1 MFTSESMMLLGG
13 KMFDSDSYSF
23 YINSLDGSAFGGSVG
38 IDFTPDDLS
47 VLKDWDGES
56 PIFLLLGGKS
66 ELRLELFRLSEELY
80 NYCKAQYLGNFNML
94 SNLGLSPPNFTYTNV
109 HDGIGI
115 VGGLNLTR
123 SEWYNLTELLSNPNS
138 SANLFPSES
147 SSR

>member
-1 MFTSESMMLLGG
+1 MASFKPENNTFRTKEAMRLL
-13 KMFDSDSYSF
+13 
-23 YINSLDGSAFGGSVG
+23 
-38 IDFTPDDLS
+38 
-47 VLKDWDGES
+47 
-56 PIFLLLGGKS
+56 
-66 ELRLELFRLSEELY
+66 
-80 NYCKAQYLGNFNML
+80 FNML